1 MSISRTLCL
10 AISAILIP
18 GGAVTAATVTYD
30 GGTTSRPVSVVGIG
44 INSSFYDV
52 TFTYNNNGATN
63 PLRVGILPDTDI
75 ALGRAGLLSLLNT
88 QSVESRYSALHFQ
101 PNVGYLDVD
110 TGNYEIQG
118 FLSEIAVG
126 SNDWQ
131 EFPGAVVAT
140 AEFAGDQ
147 QGFAQFAPSIV
158 PEPSAIAGCLG
169 LVGMG
174 LLIGWRRKSN
184 RKKK

>member
-1 MSISRTLCL
+1 MSIPRTLCL

-30 GGTTSRPVSVVGIG
+30 GGTTSRPLSVVGIG

-75 ALGRAGLLSLLNT
+75 PLARTGLLSLLNT
-88 QSVESRYSALHFQ
+88 KSVESNTTFLVFQ
-101 PNVGYLDVD
+101 PNLDTLTLAATDFEINGYLAEYAIGV
-110 TGNYEIQG
+110 
-118 FLSEIAVG
+118 
-126 SNDWQ
+126 NDWVDAN
-131 EFPGAVVAT
+131 FVTYLTGAT
-140 AEFAGDQ
+140 ASDGGY
-147 QGFAQFAPSIV
+147 GFAQFTVSEV

-174 LLIGWRRKSN
+174 LIGWRRKSN

>member
-30 GGTTSRPVSVVGIG
+30 GGTTSRPLSVVGIG

-52 TFTYNNNGATN
+52 TFTYNNNGDTN
-63 PLRVGILPDTDI
+63 PLRVGSLPDTDI

-88 QSVESRYSALHFQ
+88 QSVDSNSTFIVFQ
-101 PNVGYLDVD
+101 PNVDTTTIPTGQYQSNGYLAEYTAGMD
-110 TGNYEIQG
+110 TWENSTFITT
-118 FLSEIAVG
+118 ITG
-126 SNDWQ
+126 SVS
-131 EFPGAVVAT
+131 AA
-140 AEFAGDQ
+140 ASY
-147 QGFAQFAPSIV
+147 GFAQFTVSEV

-174 LLIGWRRKSN
+174 LIGWRRKSN